1 MRRDKIERWIPAL
14 TLLTVGGI
22 LAQAAVEDSGLNP
35 GLIALLAILPIV
47 AAWWVSPLRRGPHID
62 HAQAQAQA
70 RDDDLVVYW
79 KPGCSYCIRLLR
91 GLNRLERSRVLWVNV
106 WKDNDAARFVADR
119 NDGNILTPTVLTGAG
134 RRLPMSVEAVKS
146 HLDQHVSDR

>member
-1 MRRDKIERWIPAL
+1 MVRDKMERWIPAL
-14 TLLTVGGI
+14 TLLTVGGM
-22 LAQAAVEDSGLNP
+22 LAQAAVEDAGLQSGLT
-35 GLIALLAILPIV
+35 ASLAIVVAV

-70 RDDDLVVYW
+70 GNDDLVVYW

-91 GLNRLERSRVLWVNV
+91 GLNRRERNRILWVNV

-119 NDGNILTPTVLTGAG
+119 NDGNVLTPTVLTGAG
-134 RRLPMSVEAVKS
+134 RRLPMSVEAVRS
-146 HLDQHVSDR
+146 HLEQVTGW